1 MKRAPSRYPG
11 HHQKKLTSR
20 SQAVVWEFMRNKKV
34 RSKHN
39 NLLNFFLYDEKYL
52 SKAYIKKCEE
62 FIDSLGKNKLED
74 CFKMEVPKNANKRS

>member
-1 MKRAPSRYPG
+1 
-11 HHQKKLTSR
+11 
-20 SQAVVWEFMRNKKV
+20 MRNKKV

-74 CFKMEVPKNANKRS
+74 CFKMEVPKNANKRSG